1 MLILKVI
8 HLHNFS
14 SGPNLAL
21 PIAKTSFH
29 GSVSHFVV
37 PMQNKT
43 IEVVNSQK
51 NSMARIQIHRK
62 SGDYGFEA
70 TDQKG
75 YTVRMDTSPET
86 GGKDFGARPMQL
98 LLMGLGG
105 CSGMDIV
112 SILNKQRQT
121 VEDFDMT
128 IEGERE
134 KGKDPTLWDTVQ
146 IIFHLHG
153 EIDPDKAKKA
163 CELSMEKYCSV
174 AATLRMAGCTIT
186 WEVRVNEKSSTISK

>member
-1 MLILKVI
+1 
-8 HLHNFS
+8 
-14 SGPNLAL
+14 
-21 PIAKTSFH
+21 
-29 GSVSHFVV
+29 
-37 PMQNKT
+37 MQNKRKQ
-43 IEVVNSQK
+43 VVNSQK
-51 NSMARIQIHRK
+51 NSMARIQLHRK
-62 SGDYGFEA
+62 SGEYGFEA

-121 VEDFDMT
+121 VEGFDMT

-134 KGKDPTLWDTVQ
+134 KGNDPTLWKTVH
-146 IIFHLHG
+146 IIFRLQG
-153 EIDPDKAKKA
+153 TIDPDKAKKA
-163 CELSMEKYCSV
+163 CELSMDKYCSV
-174 AATLRMAGCTIT
+174 AATLRKADCVIS
-186 WEVRVNEKSSTISK
+186 WEVRVNEKPSTISK

>member
-1 MLILKVI
+1 
-8 HLHNFS
+8 
-14 SGPNLAL
+14 
-21 PIAKTSFH
+21 
-29 GSVSHFVV
+29 
-37 PMQNKT
+37 
-43 IEVVNSQK
+43 
-51 NSMARIQIHRK
+51 MARIQLHRK
-62 SGDYGFEA
+62 SGEYGFEA

-121 VEDFDMT
+121 VEGFDMT

-134 KGKDPTLWDTVQ
+134 KGKDPTLWERVH
-146 IIFHLHG
+146 IIFRLQG
-153 EIDPDKAKKA
+153 TIDPEKAKKA
-163 CELSMEKYCSV
+163 CELSMDKYCSV
-174 AATLRMAGCTIT
+174 AATLRPGHTRIT
-186 WEVRVNEKSSTISK
+186 WEVKVND